1 MGRASAP
8 LLSLYTTDNIFSMR
22 KEKAT
27 VLSKEEKLKI
37 EETLWN
43 AIEQHPE
50 ISFAYLDGS
59 FVKNEGFKD
68 IDLAVYV
75 KEMPLSLLQYEL
87 SLETELLERIG
98 KYIVD
103 KFYTLRSL
111 PQFLISVILAC
122 PESFLRSRTSR
133 KDSRQAGMTLKTN
146 IQFQTPCGLCRR
158 VLHVKDGMVLFVRD
172 DDERVV
178 VSSLEL
184 PYMIYNI
191 DKRKVMQW

>member
-1 MGRASAP
+1 MGRASAL

-43 AIEQHPE
+43 ALEQHPE

-87 SLETELLERIG
+87 SLETELMERIG

-103 KFYTLRSL
+103 KFYALRSL
-111 PQFLISVILAC
+111 PQGS
-122 PESFLRSRTSR
+122 SR
-133 KDSRQAGMTLKTN
+133 KKWYGTV
-146 IQFQTPCGLCRR
+146 CEG
-158 VLHVKDGMVLFVRD
+158 
-172 DDERVV
+172 
-178 VSSLEL
+178 
-184 PYMIYNI
+184 
-191 DKRKVMQW
+191 